1 MSEEPWKSD
10 NWFSSAWNFN
20 EEVTKELNFAETIKI
35 HDVTLRDGEQQTGV
49 AFTFDDKI
57 RIAEGLAEAG
67 IHRIEAGL
75 PAVSPDD
82 FKAIAEIVKRDLGP
96 EIYSFCRCMKGDI
109 DASVDCGV
117 KGLIMEVPA
126 SKHLIEHAY
135 KWPLEKAI
143 DLSIEAT
150 AYAHEKGLEVVFF
163 PIDFS
168 RSEIGW
174 VLDLIDKVATE
185 GHMDALAL
193 VDTFGVVSPHAMK
206 FFVRGVKERF
216 PDTRLETHFHQDFG
230 VGVAN
235 TLLALGEGAEVVHS
249 TVLGLG
255 ERAGNAPTE
264 DIVMALLT
272 MYGIDIG
279 INYGKLYPLAKM
291 VEEISGIQ
299 IPNNRSVVGD
309 QLFQVESGIIA
320 NWFRNCGKEH
330 QTELFP
336 FRPEFVGQPA
346 ADVVMGKGSGIDSVR
361 IWLEKIGVGA
371 SDEEAVAILKEVKA
385 LGGSTKQLLT
395 IEQFTTIVNRSVS
408 QKVA

>member
-1 MSEEPWKSD
+1 
-10 NWFSSAWNFN
+10 
-20 EEVTKELNFAETIKI
+20 
-35 HDVTLRDGEQQTGV
+35 
-49 AFTFDDKI
+49 
-57 RIAEGLAEAG
+57 
-67 IHRIEAGL
+67 
-75 PAVSPDD
+75 
-82 FKAIAEIVKRDLGP
+82 
-96 EIYSFCRCMKGDI
+96 
-109 DASVDCGV
+109 
-117 KGLIMEVPA
+117 MEVPA
-126 SKHLIEHAY
+126 STHLIEHAY
-135 KWPLEKAI
+135 KWPLEKAVE
-143 DLSIEAT
+143 LSIEAT
-150 AYAHEKGLEVVFF
+150 SYAHEQGLEVVFF

-174 VLDLIDKVATE
+174 VLDLIDQVATE

-206 FFVRGVKERF
+206 FFVREVKKRF

-264 DIVMALLT
+264 DTVMALLT

-279 INYGKLYPLAKM
+279 INYNKLYPLAKL
-291 VEEISGIQ
+291 VQEIAGIEV
-299 IPNNRSVVGD
+299 PNNRSVVGD

-320 NWFRNCGKEH
+320 NWFKNCGVEH

-336 FRPEFVGQPA
+336 FRPEFVGQPR

-361 IWLEKIGVGA
+361 IWLEKIGAEA
-371 SDEEAVAILKEVKA
+371 SDEEAMAILKEVKA
-385 LGGSTKQLLT
+385 VGGSTKKLLT
-395 IEQFTTIVNRSVS
+395 IEQFKNIADRAIA

>member
-1 MSEEPWKSD
+1 MSEHPWKSED
-10 NWFSSAWNFN
+10 WFSSAWNFN
-20 EEVTKELNFAETIKI
+20 EAVTKDLNFADEIKI
-35 HDVTLRDGEQQTGV
+35 HDVTLRDGEQQTGI
-49 AFTFDDKI
+49 AFTYDDKM

-82 FKAIAEIVKRDLGP
+82 FKAINDINKRNLGP
-96 EIYSFCRCMKGDI
+96 EIYSFCRCMKQDI

-126 SKHLIEHAY
+126 STHLIEHAY

-150 AYAHEKGLEVVFF
+150 SYAHEKGLEVVFF

-174 VLDLIDKVATE
+174 VLDLIKKVATD

-193 VDTFGVVSPHAMK
+193 VDTFGVVSPHAMQY
-206 FFVRGVKERF
+206 FVRSVKQVF

-230 VGVAN
+230 CGVAN

-264 DIVMALLT
+264 DTVMALLT

-279 INYGKLYPLAKM
+279 INYDKLYPLAKLVQEIAG
-291 VEEISGIQ
+291 VEVPS
-299 IPNNRSVVGD
+299 NRAVVGD

-320 NWFRNCGKEH
+320 NWFRNCGIEH

-336 FRPEFVGQPA
+336 YRPEFVGQPG

-361 IWLEKIGVGA
+361 IWLDKIGVTT
-371 SDEEAVAILKEVKA
+371 SDEEAMEILKAVKA
-385 LGGSTKQLLT
+385 QGNQTKKLLSLDEFKA
-395 IEQFTTIVNRSVS
+395 IVERTTS

>member
-1 MSEEPWKSD
+1 MSEHPWKSE

-20 EEVTKELNFAETIKI
+20 PEVTKDLNFADDIRI
-35 HDVTLRDGEQQTGV
+35 HDVTLRDGEQQTGI
-49 AFTFDDKI
+49 AFTYDDKM

-82 FKAIAEIVKRDLGP
+82 FKAINDINKRNLGP
-96 EIYSFCRCMKGDI
+96 EIYSFCRCMKQDI

-126 SKHLIEHAY
+126 STHLIEHAY

-150 AYAHEKGLEVVFF
+150 SYAHEKGLEVVFF

-168 RSEIGW
+168 RSEISW
-174 VLDLIDKVATE
+174 VLDLIKKVATD

-206 FFVRGVKERF
+206 YFVRSVKEVF

-230 VGVAN
+230 CGVAN

-264 DIVMALLT
+264 DTVMALLT

-279 INYGKLYPLAKM
+279 INYEKLYPLAKM
-291 VEEISGIQ
+291 VQEISGVEV
-299 IPNNRSVVGD
+299 PSNRAVVGD

-320 NWFRNCGKEH
+320 NWFKNCGVEH

-336 FRPEFVGQPA
+336 FRPEFVGQPG

-361 IWLEKIGVGA
+361 IWLDKIGVKA
-371 SDEEAVAILKEVKA
+371 SDEESLEVLKAVKA
-385 LGGSTKQLLT
+385 QGNETKKLLT
-395 IEQFTTIVNRSVS
+395 LDEFKSIVDRTVS
-408 QKVA
+408 QQVA